1 MTRITILEQKLV
13 QLQEKRD
20 AAGLVCRELEDARID
35 QLSAMFNEIFTSALE
50 PTDVLVVLSDR
61 VQFTRPELGCNYNKQ
76 VLDLYFKNKDW
87 SSQTATQIQTSFYST
102 TDNSEFELRR
112 MILIGKVG
120 QIVLDFY
127 DDILARYNQIMLD
140 KKEEI
145 TEANR
150 VVWGIEK
157 NIKEVKDQINQIEK
171 ENILSKVESEGIRF
185 ELPEG
190 KSIHE
195 LPNIDVKFDRTV
207 FNVKEIKVLNKT
219 ASGKS
224 ADLRLKVMHNVYS
237 ADTQSHMIKEQTQFV
252 EKVRMNNIES
262 FLLNNTKRISAS

>member
-120 QIVLDFY
+120 QIVLDQSQ
-127 DDILARYNQIMLD
+127 DILHQFNTIKSDTRPEIQLARTTEGDLQR
-140 KKEEI
+140 EI
-145 TEANR
+145 TSIKSQIQDIEQENLLNQLETE
-150 VVWGIEK
+150 GIEFTEDDPYRLPSLHINATKTISRVK
-157 NIKEVKDQINQIEK
+157 NIYIT
-171 ENILSKVESEGIRF
+171 
-185 ELPEG
+185 G
-190 KSIHE
+190 K
-195 LPNIDVKFDRTV
+195 T
-207 FNVKEIKVLNKT
+207 T
-219 ASGKS
+219 SGKS
-224 ADLRLKVMHNVYS
+224 ADIKVK
-237 ADTQSHMIKEQTQFV
+237 TIEQYWDMFTESYV
-252 EKVRMNNIES
+252 EREVEHVFHKVRMSNIDSLIINNS
-262 FLLNNTKRISAS
+262 TKILTTS

>member
-120 QIVLDFY
+120 QIVLDQSQ
-127 DDILARYNQIMLD
+127 DILHQFNTIKSDTQAKISKARTAEWDLQR
-140 KKEEI
+140 EI
-145 TEANR
+145 TSIKSQIQDIEQANLLNQLETE
-150 VVWGIEK
+150 GIEFTEDDPYRLPTLD
-157 NIKEVKDQINQIEK
+157 ITATRC
-171 ENILSKVESEGIRF
+171 IRRV
-185 ELPEG
+185 
-190 KSIHE
+190 KSIR
-195 LPNIDVKFDRTV
+195 ITDR
-207 FNVKEIKVLNKT
+207 T

-224 ADLRLKVMHNVYS
+224 ADIKVK
-237 ADTQSHMIKEQTQFV
+237 TIEQAWDMFTESYV
-252 EKVRMNNIES
+252 EREVEHVFHKVRMSNIDSLIMNNS
-262 FLLNNTKRISAS
+262 TKILTTS

>member
-61 VQFTRPELGCNYNKQ
+61 VQFTRPELGYNYNKQ
-76 VLDLYFKNKDW
+76 VLDLYFKNEHW

-120 QIVLDFY
+120 QIVLDQSQ
-127 DDILARYNQIMLD
+127 DILHQFN
-140 KKEEI
+140 
-145 TEANR
+145 T
-150 VVWGIEK
+150 
-157 NIKEVKDQINQIEK
+157 IK
-171 ENILSKVESEGIRF
+171 S
-185 ELPEG
+185 
-190 KSIHE
+190 
-195 LPNIDVKFDRTV
+195 
-207 FNVKEIKVLNKT
+207 
-219 ASGKS
+219 
-224 ADLRLKVMHNVYS
+224 
-237 ADTQSHMIKEQTQFV
+237 DTQAEISKARTAEWDLEREMT
-252 EKVRMNNIES
+252 NI
-262 FLLNNTKRISAS
+262 NKIPDPKI